1 MKKNKV
7 IRDRTNR
14 QPTHYFLAGKCKKII
29 NVGRFPTLVYRM
41 RDRENE
47 IQHTY
52 KLAAVTADFV
62 YYIDEE
68 ESDETACIVMLNRN
82 FNLVSDN
89 FFAANDLAH
98 LVEKNE
104 RLLWISNQVKQWQ
117 MEQFVQHKIITTKI
131 KKMLQRVDEEEL
143 TEKEK
148 VLYFA
153 YRHNGPVK
161 YSKPQSLMAVIA
173 SFDQANHSD
182 QLVAIMQIL
191 DQKKK

>member
-1 MKKNKV
+1 
-7 IRDRTNR
+7 
-14 QPTHYFLAGKCKKII
+14 
-29 NVGRFPTLVYRM
+29 M